1 MVTIPLFYNSK
12 LLVFCYYWQVQSY
25 GLQIILAKCFFWR
38 GRVETGRGA
47 GAKTKFVFRYDKFL
61 KHASLQND
69 DVHIEN

>member
-1 MVTIPLFYNSK
+1 ME
-12 LLVFCYYWQVQSY
+12 
-25 GLQIILAKCFFWR
+25 A
-38 GRVETGRGA
+38 GRGA